1 MKLILSLP
9 FFSFT
14 SSSCTLKKHK
24 RLAVITLLQRAVY
37 VSSMCDRLHC
47 MCVGGSLSLIV
58 VVNVRIASFWHTRVF
73 LGATF
78 FSLEAV
84 GKSGLDAALARLAEF
99 LRKDMVDCL
108 YEIMKHCANT
118 WSTVQSCVCA
128 LVYRN
133 TGVAV
138 WCLPCSCLPC
148 ICSSVL
154 ITVDSYFHARLH
166 VPSRILVGRTQLIEK
181 YRNRDSDTD
190 TQSHPFAR
198 SFLP

>member
-1 MKLILSLP
+1 M
-9 FFSFT
+9 
-14 SSSCTLKKHK
+14 
-24 RLAVITLLQRAVY
+24 R
-37 VSSMCDRLHC
+37 
-47 MCVGGSLSLIV
+47 VGGFLSLIV
-58 VVNVRIASFWHTRVF
+58 NVSVSVGIANFWHTRVF

-84 GKSGLDAALARLAEF
+84 GNSGLNAALARLAEF

-108 YEIMKHCANT
+108 YEIMKGCANT

-138 WCLPCSCLPC
+138 WCLPCSCLTC

-166 VPSRILVGRTQLIEK
+166 EPSRILVWKTRLTEK

-190 TQSHPFAR
+190 TVTPICA
-198 SFLP
+198 

>member
-1 MKLILSLP
+1 MFKLYETNPFLSHSFLFPDLASYYSEP
-9 FFSFT
+9 FD
-14 SSSCTLKKHK
+14 
-24 RLAVITLLQRAVY
+24 

-58 VVNVRIASFWHTRVF
+58 DVSVRIASFWHTRVF
-73 LGATF
+73 LGATS

-84 GKSGLDAALARLAEF
+84 GNSGLNAALARLAEF
-99 LRKDMVDCL
+99 PRKDMVDCL
-108 YEIMKHCANT
+108 YEIMKGCANT
-118 WSTVQSCVCA
+118 WSTVQSWCVSA
-128 LVYRN
+128 LVHRN
-133 TGVAV
+133 TSVAV
-138 WCLPCSCLPC
+138 WCLPCSCLTC

-166 VPSRILVGRTQLIEK
+166 EPSRILVGRTQLTET
-181 YRNRDSDTD
+181 YRNSDSDTD